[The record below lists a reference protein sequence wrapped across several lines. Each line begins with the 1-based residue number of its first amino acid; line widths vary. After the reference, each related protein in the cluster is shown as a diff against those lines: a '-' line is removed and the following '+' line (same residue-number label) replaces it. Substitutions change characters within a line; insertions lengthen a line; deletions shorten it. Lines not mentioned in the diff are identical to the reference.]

1 MSSTERNWALDLNSY
16 GSFKSFKY
24 KKIRGKNAMI
34 KVRKTFYHQL
44 IAIGRNLAR
53 KTKQREEKLQ
63 GSTRKYSSCLV
74 TYPDNGLDLFLPI
87 HFL

>member
-16 GSFKSFKY
+16 GRFKSFKY
-24 KKIRGKNAMI
+24 RKIREKNAMI

-53 KTKQREEKLQ
+53 KTKQRKKNYKAPPENIPVVL
-63 GSTRKYSSCLV
+63 SHTRTMV
-74 TYPDNGLDLFLPI
+74 
-87 HFL
+87 